1 MKSILMAL
9 SFFLIAFSTYS
20 EEVRPLSLTVLDA
33 ETGEPI
39 PNVPVYYELLT
50 AGRER
55 FLLFFWKIDPVV
67 YRPILRK
74 TYITDNNGR
83 VTISAESVSLRKHE
97 QLFEEGIYINID
109 HVRDKLNKH
118 DADVFFSS
126 KHDQW
131 HNPVSDYMGVILCTA
146 TRVFGS
152 DQIRGVK
159 RNKGIMFE
167 SIFVD
172 NSLAKKSDAI
182 EIQLGKSKTS
192 KGNSSWND

>member
-1 MKSILMAL
+1 MKNILMAI
-9 SFFLIAFSTYS
+9 SFFLIAFNIYA
-20 EEVRPLSLTVLDA
+20 EDVRPLSLTVLDA
-33 ETGEPI
+33 ETGEPV

-67 YRPILRK
+67 YRPIIRK
-74 TYITDNNGR
+74 AYTTDNAGR

-97 QLFEEGIYINID
+97 QLFEERMYINID
-109 HVRDKLNKH
+109 HNRDKLNKY

-146 TRVFGS
+146 TRAFGS

-182 EIQLGKSKTS
+182 EIQLKREDE
-192 KGNSSWND
+192 SSRDL